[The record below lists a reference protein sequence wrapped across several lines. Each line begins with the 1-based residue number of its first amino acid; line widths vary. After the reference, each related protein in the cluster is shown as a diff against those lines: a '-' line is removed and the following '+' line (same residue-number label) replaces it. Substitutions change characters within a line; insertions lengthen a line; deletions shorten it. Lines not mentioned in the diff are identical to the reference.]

1 MSLLQNVTVVAATN
15 RPDLVDGALL
25 RPGRFDRLLYVPPP
39 QSSEDRMAILRVQ
52 FKNTPLADDVDLSLA
67 AMSTQGYT
75 GADLSAI
82 SREAALAALEESI
95 DADRVFARHVATA
108 MTRVRPSPPP
118 HQELLDMYQKFQRT

>member
-1 MSLLQNVTVVAATN
+1 
-15 RPDLVDGALL
+15 
-25 RPGRFDRLLYVPPP
+25 
-39 QSSEDRMAILRVQ
+39 
-52 FKNTPLADDVDLSLA
+52 LSLA